1 MSIDRLRAHWGFS
14 KTPFTKELAPSML
27 FGSSS
32 HQQAVARISWV
43 VQERALGVVCGEV
56 GAGKTVAARAAT
68 AGLDPSRHTLIY
80 LPNPVIGARGIHAE
94 IVRALGDTPRF
105 HTAPLIA
112 QAQEML
118 ETEEAERGRRVVLV
132 LDESHLLT
140 SEQLEQLRMLTNS
153 QMDSRATFACVLLGQ
168 PTLRRRLRQ
177 ATFAAL
183 DQRIALRYSIDGMDL
198 KETGDYLAHHL
209 KLAGRSDTL
218 FSDDAIGL
226 IHEFSRGLPRQV
238 NNLATQA
245 LIAAYVTNSSI
256 CDEKAARAAL
266 AEALRMTTTPSRPV
280 MELPAPGRVAGTA
293 GPGRLSRT
301 GRRDRRAARAEHR
314 SGPSRDPHPAAGRVR
329 RDDRPQLLLPGRSDQ
344 PPPQR
349 VRAPRRRHRE
359 SEKGQLVRSRR
370 ATADRRAPQLPLAR
384 HDRPVQR
391 RGADLGRPRPPRP
404 RPRRARQ
411 TAARRRTRVRVRPE
425 SHVPR
430 DLDAVPDTQVRVG
443 RPAARAAHEDRAGDR
458 HQRAHRDH
466 RSHHPDRAR
475 PAHHHRR
482 ARQRIPEPVPDLRV
496 PARPTAP
503 RRRQPRT
510 AERHRPCSSTSPRS
524 CSTPTP
530 AARSRSPTTPESC
543 GGTPTRS

>member
-1 MSIDRLRAHWGFS
+1 MSIDRLRAHWGFTRS
-14 KTPFTKELAPSML
+14 PFTKELAPSML

-43 VQERALGVVCGEV
+43 VKERALGVVCGEV

-68 AGLDPSRHTLIY
+68 AGLDPSRHTVIY

-94 IVRALGDTPRF
+94 IVRALGATPRF

-140 SEQLEQLRMLTNS
+140 PEQLEQLRMLTNS

-218 FSDDAIGL
+218 FSDDAIVL

-245 LIAAYVTNSSI
+245 LIAAYVTNSTI

-266 AEALRMTTTPSRPV
+266 AEA
-280 MELPAPGRVAGTA
+280 
-293 GPGRLSRT
+293 
-301 GRRDRRAARAEHR
+301 
-314 SGPSRDPHPAAGRVR
+314 
-329 RDDRPQLLLPGRSDQ
+329 
-344 PPPQR
+344 
-349 VRAPRRRHRE
+349 
-359 SEKGQLVRSRR
+359 SE
-370 ATADRRAPQLPLAR
+370 
-384 HDRPVQR
+384 
-391 RGADLGRPRPPRP
+391 
-404 RPRRARQ
+404 
-411 TAARRRTRVRVRPE
+411 
-425 SHVPR
+425 
-430 DLDAVPDTQVRVG
+430 
-443 RPAARAAHEDRAGDR
+443 
-458 HQRAHRDH
+458 
-466 RSHHPDRAR
+466 
-475 PAHHHRR
+475 
-482 ARQRIPEPVPDLRV
+482 
-496 PARPTAP
+496 
-503 RRRQPRT
+503 
-510 AERHRPCSSTSPRS
+510 
-524 CSTPTP
+524 
-530 AARSRSPTTPESC
+530 
-543 GGTPTRS
+543 